1 MGIPSTEDFRD
12 WLLSVLERELQQSG
26 PHSNNFASPR
36 GTVFIRKDPGL
47 LQCGSKIQVN
57 LEDGRC
63 ILINFQRLH
72 NPRKMMLELAQRRME
87 ARKKAERVS
96 RLRES

>member
-12 WLLSVLERELQQSG
+12 WLLSVLEREVSQSG
-26 PHSNNFASPR
+26 PHSGR
-36 GTVFIRKDPGL
+36 VFLRKDPGL
-47 LQCGSKIQVN
+47 FQCGSKIQVN
-57 LEDGRC
+57 LDDGRC

-96 RLRES
+96 RLPKS